1 MSRPVLLLL
10 PLYLLLSTASL
21 PAAAE
26 QAGNTADERP
36 YIQTSYLQ
44 APRQAGGFSLQASS
58 YDPAN
63 KYAGAGFRYTSD
75 DHPGLRIDL
84 YVYPAGRMTPAEALQ
99 VGMRDLRASMAHAQA
114 QGSYSQ
120 LRELGEATF
129 ALPAGPTAGTAPAN
143 DFDARVIATIAA
155 IEQVEGRKL
164 QLQLSLPPREL
175 PMHSNAYLF
184 YKQLYWLKLRASA
197 AQQDIDQDRFNAL
210 ADRAAR
216 ELVPALQVAH
226 VGSCASAQ
234 INVPADAPDEEAA
247 LELVRQITVHQSL
260 NCHQDAGKA
269 VSAQQ
274 RLDHDIVEITFSAQ
288 DWKSQ

>member
-10 PLYLLLSTASL
+10 PLYLLLSTTSG

-26 QAGNTADERP
+26 QAGSTAAQRP
-36 YIQTSYLQ
+36 YIETSYLQ
-44 APRQAGGFSLQASS
+44 APRQAAGFTLQASS

-84 YVYPAGRMTPAEALQ
+84 YVYPAGRMNAAEALH
-99 VGMRDLRASMAHAQA
+99 VGMRDLRASLSHAQA
-114 QGSYSQ
+114 QGAYSQ
-120 LRELGEATF
+120 LRELDETPF

-143 DFDARVIATIAA
+143 DFDARVIATVAA
-155 IEQVEGRKL
+155 IEQGDGRKL

-184 YKQLYWLKLRASA
+184 YRQLYYLKLRVTA
-197 AQQDIDQDRFNAL
+197 AQQDVEQDSFNAL
-210 ADRAAR
+210 ADQAAR
-216 ELVPALQVAH
+216 ALVPALQVAN

-234 INVPADAPDEEAA
+234 ISIPADAAGEDAA
-247 LELVRQITVHQSL
+247 LDLLRQLTVHQSL
-260 NCHQDAGKA
+260 NCHQDVDKA
-269 VSAQQ
+269 LSAQQ
-274 RLDHDIVEITFSAQ
+274 RLDHEVVEIAFTAQ
-288 DWKSQ
+288 EWKSQ

>member
-1 MSRPVLLLL
+1 MPRPVLLLL

-36 YIQTSYLQ
+36 YIETSYLQ
-44 APRQAGGFSLQASS
+44 APHLAGGFSLQASS

-84 YVYPAGRMTPAEALQ
+84 YVYPAGRMNPAEALQ
-99 VGMRDLRASMAHAQA
+99 VGMRDLRASMAYAQA

-120 LRELGEATF
+120 LRELDEATF

-143 DFDARVIATIAA
+143 DFDARVIAAIAA

-184 YKQLYWLKLRASA
+184 YKQLYWFKLRASA
-197 AQQDIDQDRFNAL
+197 AQQDIAQDRFNAL

-234 INVPADAPDEEAA
+234 INVSADAPDEEAA
-247 LELVRQITVHQSL
+247 LDLMRQITVHQSF

-274 RLDHDIVEITFSAQ
+274 RLDHDIVEIAFSAQ

>member
-1 MSRPVLLLL
+1 MPRPVLLLL

-36 YIQTSYLQ
+36 YIETSYLQ
-44 APRQAGGFSLQASS
+44 APHLAGGFSLQASS

-84 YVYPAGRMTPAEALQ
+84 YVYPAGRMNPAEALQ
-99 VGMRDLRASMAHAQA
+99 VGMRDLRASMAYAQD

-120 LRELGEATF
+120 LRELDETTF
-129 ALPAGPTAGTAPAN
+129 ALPAGPTAATAPAN
-143 DFDARVIATIAA
+143 DFDARVIAAIAA

-184 YKQLYWLKLRASA
+184 YKQLYWFKLRASA
-197 AQQDIDQDRFNAL
+197 AQQDIAQDRFNAL

-234 INVPADAPDEEAA
+234 INVSADAPDEEAA
-247 LELVRQITVHQSL
+247 LDLMRQITVHQSF

-274 RLDHDIVEITFSAQ
+274 RLDHDIVEIAFSAQ